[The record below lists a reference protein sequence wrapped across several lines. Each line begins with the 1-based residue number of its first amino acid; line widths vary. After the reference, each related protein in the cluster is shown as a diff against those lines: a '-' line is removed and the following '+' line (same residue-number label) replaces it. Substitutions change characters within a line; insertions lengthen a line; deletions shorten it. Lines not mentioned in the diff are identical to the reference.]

1 MDGKL
6 GLYVRTKGKIFL
18 DSLTLALSKS
28 FLGILAALENS
39 RETNSAGYPWST
51 RQPQRNFGTF

>member
-39 RETNSAGYPWST
+39 RKTNSAGYPWST
-51 RQPQRNFGTF
+51 R